1 MRNILESENL
11 LKQTLINILSSNQL
25 TKEKSSD
32 FDLLPSLNVKK
43 INFQPAAVLIPI
55 TFDNSGPSVVFTK
68 RAKKLKDHPGQI
80 SFPGGKVEGSDFSE
94 IETVIR
100 ECFEEIY
107 LKSADINILG
117 RLPSHET
124 VTGYLISPIVAVIRN
139 YENLKPEL
147 SEVEEIFK
155 VPLNFLLNKQNMR
168 VQNRKFDGHERSYYI
183 IPYGPYY
190 IWGATA
196 RIIKTF
202 SDLIEKYA
210 QA

>member
-1 MRNILESENL
+1 MIRR
-11 LKQTLINILSSNQL
+11 
-25 TKEKSSD
+25 
-32 FDLLPSLNVKK
+32 SLNVKK
-43 INFQPAAVLIPI
+43 IKFQPAAVLIPI

>member
-1 MRNILESENL
+1 MRHILKSENL
-11 LKQTLINILSSNQL
+11 LQQALIKILSSNKL
-25 TKEKSSD
+25 NKEKSSD

-43 INFQPAAVLIPI
+43 IECKPAAVLIPI
-55 TFDNSGPSVVFTK
+55 IFDNSGPSVVFTK

-80 SFPGGKVEGSDFSE
+80 SFPGGKEERSDFSE

-100 ECFEEIY
+100 ECREEIY
-107 LKSADINILG
+107 LKSVDINILG
-117 RLPSHET
+117 RLPPHET
-124 VTGYLISPIVAVIRN
+124 VTGYLISPFVASIRN
-139 YENLKPEL
+139 YQKLKPQL

-155 VPLNFLLNKQNMR
+155 VPLSFLLNKENMR
-168 VQNRKFDGHERSYYI
+168 VQNRKCNDHERRYYI

-202 SDLIEKYA
+202 SELIEKYENA
-210 QA
+210 